1 MSPWLGGGKMIAE
14 VSFDGFTPQPAP
26 YGLEAGT
33 PNVAGVIGLSAAL
46 EWLAQSDIGRAENW
60 SRSLASLAE
69 EELAKRPGF
78 RSFRCQQS
86 SLLAFEFEDIHHS
99 DLVTLLAESGI
110 ALRAGQHCAQPL
122 LAALGVSGTL
132 RASFAPYNTQD
143 DVAALVHAVDRALG
157 NSGGLMTTLHPFGTT
172 ITDATLRQIFAP
184 LNQWEDKYRQL
195 ILLGKKLPTLT
206 DERKAQA
213 HEIAGCEN
221 RVWLGYEED
230 AEGRLHFFGDSEGRI
245 VRGLLAVL
253 LTAVEGKTRAGILA
267 QDPLALF
274 DELGLRGQLSASRS
288 QGLSAL
294 SEAVLAAA
302 RES

>member
-1 MSPWLGGGKMIAE
+1 
-14 VSFDGFTPQPAP
+14 
-26 YGLEAGT
+26 
-33 PNVAGVIGLSAAL
+33 
-46 EWLAQSDIGRAENW
+46 
-60 SRSLASLAE
+60 
-69 EELAKRPGF
+69 
-78 RSFRCQQS
+78 
-86 SLLAFEFEDIHHS
+86 
-99 DLVTLLAESGI
+99 
-110 ALRAGQHCAQPL
+110 
-122 LAALGVSGTL
+122 
-132 RASFAPYNTQD
+132 
-143 DVAALVHAVDRALG
+143 
-157 NSGGLMTTLHPFGTT
+157 MTTLHPFGTT

-206 DERKAQA
+206 DERKAQV

-253 LTAVEGKTRAGILA
+253 LTAVEGKTRAGILT

-288 QGLSAL
+288 QGLS
-294 SEAVLAAA
+294 
-302 RES
+302 